1 MIALRWGRAVWLRL
15 EKAEPEAVTRGAPV
29 PSPPNTGGVTGFRFR
44 DPDGHM
50 VVLLDEASTAMPA

>member
-1 MIALRWGRAVWLRL
+1 MRL